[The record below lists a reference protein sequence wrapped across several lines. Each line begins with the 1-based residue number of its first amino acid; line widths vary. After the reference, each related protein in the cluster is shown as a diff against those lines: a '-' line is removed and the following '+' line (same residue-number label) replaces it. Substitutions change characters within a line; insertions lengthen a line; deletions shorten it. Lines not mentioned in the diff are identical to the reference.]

1 MEDSLTYA
9 NRLYEEV
16 KLKQVK
22 NKVLGDLRN
31 ELKTV
36 IESQFKES
44 CHETFRHKH
53 NDDDVITLLKA
64 EIQYLKGEL
73 MEKVR

>member
-1 MEDSLTYA
+1 MEDSLTYV

-44 CHETFRHKH
+44 CHETSRHKH
-53 NDDDVITLLKA
+53 NDDDVITLLKE